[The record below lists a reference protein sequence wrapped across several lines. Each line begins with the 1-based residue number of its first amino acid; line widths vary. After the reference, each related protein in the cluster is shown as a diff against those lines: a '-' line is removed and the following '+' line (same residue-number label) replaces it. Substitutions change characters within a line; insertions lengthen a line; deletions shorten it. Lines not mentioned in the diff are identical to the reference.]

1 MASTVLESEVVGL
14 VPSAALVSAAE
25 WYLQLE
31 GFTATQVLEQRL
43 RSRRDQAV

>member
-1 MASTVLESEVVGL
+1 VGL

-31 GFTATQVLEQRL
+31 GFKGAQVLEHRL
-43 RSRRDQAV
+43 RDARG